1 MFEQH
6 SWVKYKG
13 KPAYIIFVHTGYLY
27 EIMVLTDTSSYK
39 VFVTENEITDIQIP
53 KISLNNCYLYK
64 SFRINYLPPDTVATV
79 TAIENGPYPYVIE
92 TKYGTCNVS
101 PFDLQPINYER

>member
-1 MFEQH
+1 MLEQPL
-6 SWVKYKG
+6 WVNYKE
-13 KPAYIIFVHTGYLY
+13 KPAYIVYVHTGTIY

-39 VFVTENEITDIQIP
+39 IFVTENEITDIQIP

-64 SFRINYLPPDTVATV
+64 SYRISYLPPDTIATV
-79 TAIENGPYPYVIE
+79 IAIENGPYPYVIK

-101 PFDLQPINYER
+101 PFDLQPINY